1 MLNCDTARFDG
12 KNIALIYVGDN
23 SGCSHVRLR
32 YNAMY
37 FDGIDTGVIPIVMP
51 VFTFDPNILAHC
63 KSIVFQRPVSPTH
76 VEIVKRYRAL
86 QPKYGY
92 KMVFELDDLIFKT
105 GLGPAD
111 KEDGIPSYNM
121 SSQRINLDAIQN
133 VLKDVLP
140 LMDLIVVSTD
150 YLKKAFEK
158 VFGVNNVMTIKNVVP
173 RYLWNYPRKGDIT
186 EDLKK
191 PRVIYS
197 GSPTHYINPIPP
209 RAPSPQEPQGF
220 SGIAGKRGDWNT
232 ALCDWVI
239 KNVREDKIDFI
250 CMGALPFFWEPIK
263 DKIKFI
269 PWANSQTFPRL
280 FMEQMADF
288 SIASIVDNEFN
299 KCKSAL
305 RFTEACATGAVFI
318 GTVFS
323 ANDDSPYREI
333 HPECKYYDNWTV
345 DQIDNMFWKLCK
357 KEKFNEIRN
366 WQYQQCNQADFW
378 LESSKHMNDWMNM
391 LDSKDTSQFI

>member
-1 MLNCDTARFDG
+1 
-12 KNIALIYVGDN
+12 
-23 SGCSHVRLR
+23 
-32 YNAMY
+32 
-37 FDGIDTGVIPIVMP
+37 
-51 VFTFDPNILAHC
+51 
-63 KSIVFQRPVSPTH
+63 
-76 VEIVKRYRAL
+76 
-86 QPKYGY
+86 
-92 KMVFELDDLIFKT
+92 
-105 GLGPAD
+105 
-111 KEDGIPSYNM
+111 
-121 SSQRINLDAIQN
+121 
-133 VLKDVLP
+133 
-140 LMDLIVVSTD
+140 
-150 YLKKAFEK
+150 
-158 VFGVNNVMTIKNVVP
+158 
-173 RYLWNYPRKGDIT
+173 
-186 EDLKK
+186 
-191 PRVIYS
+191 
-197 GSPTHYINPIPP
+197 
-209 RAPSPQEPQGF
+209 
-220 SGIAGKRGDWNT
+220 
-232 ALCDWVI
+232 
-239 KNVREDKIDFI
+239 
-250 CMGALPFFWEPIK
+250 MGALPFFWEPIK

-269 PWANSQTFPRL
+269 PWTNSQTFPRL

>member
-76 VEIVKRYRAL
+76 VEIVKRYKAL

-121 SSQRINLDAIQN
+121 SSQRNNLDAIQN
-133 VLKDVLP
+133 TLKDVLP

-173 RYLWNYPRKGDIT
+173 RYLWNYPRKSDIT

-197 GSPTHYINPIPP
+197 GSPTHYINP
-209 RAPSPQEPQGF
+209 RSSP
-220 SGIAGKRGDWNT
+220 
-232 ALCDWVI
+232 
-239 KNVREDKIDFI
+239 
-250 CMGALPFFWEPIK
+250 
-263 DKIKFI
+263 
-269 PWANSQTFPRL
+269 
-280 FMEQMADF
+280 
-288 SIASIVDNEFN
+288 
-299 KCKSAL
+299 
-305 RFTEACATGAVFI
+305 
-318 GTVFS
+318 
-323 ANDDSPYREI
+323 
-333 HPECKYYDNWTV
+333 
-345 DQIDNMFWKLCK
+345 
-357 KEKFNEIRN
+357 
-366 WQYQQCNQADFW
+366 
-378 LESSKHMNDWMNM
+378 
-391 LDSKDTSQFI
+391 